1 MCYSNPSTGQ
11 RPARMRWC
19 PNIQVRASGDMRM
32 GEIPGEDGTFPSP
45 PEEPGNILSDTLTV
59 GTSPRTALSKWRA
72 FFQVSRLV
80 PALTALMMSLFIPVS
95 TLGWRYGTLVDLDG
109 ERCEWV
115 GMLQLSMEIPC
126 AYAA

>member
-1 MCYSNPSTGQ
+1 M
-11 RPARMRWC
+11 
-19 PNIQVRASGDMRM
+19 
-32 GEIPGEDGTFPSP
+32 
-45 PEEPGNILSDTLTV
+45 
-59 GTSPRTALSKWRA
+59 
-72 FFQVSRLV
+72 SRLV